1 MNRNLKTSI
10 LLLGLVLYAACSSD
24 DDGQVAQEPSQ
35 EQTQTPQKSYPL
47 SIEVAENPMIQDG
60 EEGSSS
66 RRAAI
71 TTGTTLNGFNMN
83 YVYGE
88 AAPGSLIATKTSEG
102 QWKNTEGWPND
113 AVEGNPTVYWYASTS
128 GTFNRTDDAN
138 KLPYINFSTD
148 EQSNNQHDLLIATA
162 SGTYSGTGGNLSFTF
177 DHACSAVRL
186 FVKKSTN
193 LNGYTLNISKIVL
206 HNVVKQGK
214 YYYGTGAWD
223 LTTST
228 RTNYTLYE
236 GSPKTLGS
244 ADYEAIFGNTA
255 TPYGS
260 SEAPYLFLIPQTMTA
275 WNRATAIASAT
286 TQCYLELTCT
296 IKSTNPSTTVH
307 NGTAYIPFAISTTSG
322 SPTLEKGKKYN
333 VKINIGK
340 NSLYSGPGTK
350 IINS

>member
-1 MNRNLKTSI
+1 MNKKKI
-10 LLLGLVLYAACSSD
+10 MFVLLAGLVMGACSSD

-102 QWKNTEGWPND
+102 QWTNTEGWPND

-138 KLPYINFSTD
+138 KYPYINFTVEEAAAS
-148 EQSNNQHDLLIATA
+148 QHDLLIATT
-162 SGTYSGTGGNLSFTF
+162 SGTWTGTKGNLSFTF
-177 DHACSAVRL
+177 DHACSAVHL

-214 YYYGTGAWD
+214 YYYGTETWD
-223 LTTST
+223 LTSNI

-236 GSPKTLGS
+236 GSAKTLGS
-244 ADYEAIFGNTA
+244 ADYEAIFGNTE
-255 TPYGS
+255 TPYGT

-275 WNRATAIASAT
+275 WDRTTAIASAT

-296 IKSTNPSTTVH
+296 IVNTSTNPSTTVH
-307 NGTAYIPFAISTTSG
+307 DGTAYIPFAITTSG

-350 IINS
+350 IISD